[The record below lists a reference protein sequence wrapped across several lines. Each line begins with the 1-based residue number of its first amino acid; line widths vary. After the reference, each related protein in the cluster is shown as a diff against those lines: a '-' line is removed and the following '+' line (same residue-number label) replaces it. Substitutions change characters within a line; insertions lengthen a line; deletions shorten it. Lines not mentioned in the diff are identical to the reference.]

1 MNEKNIRSFS
11 LATLLEANTLRPGDL
26 YYDGCVIASR
36 VDVTD
41 EFNIGLFR
49 YPTRLNAFAIV
60 FCSKG
65 SITFTSGLR
74 HHTLKERTLF
84 VHLPGS
90 ILQMESVERESSVYA
105 VMCEEEFIRR
115 INIDFKLLSRLF
127 LCVEEQPCLR
137 LTEEEWNGITRS
149 FAEIDAEGAAP
160 RTDLYSDEV
169 MRTVIRT
176 LAYKVCRVIDHH
188 ISAAAVLPASARSRN
203 EEYFNQFMKELARHY
218 MQHRSVGFYAAQLH
232 LTPKY
237 LTTIIRKTTG
247 RTASDWIDDYLPQLS
262 QPVVLRQIFQGAH
275 RPHPDRL
282 PDGEIAVGHL
292 PDVRLIN
299 IGHHLHLR
307 QVGGDGEKRRRLE
320 PRGHSLPSST
330 AG

>member
-176 LAYKVCRVIDHH
+176 LAYKVCRVIDRH

-232 LTPKY
+232 LSPNT
-237 LTTIIRKTTG
+237 
-247 RTASDWIDDYLPQLS
+247 
-262 QPVVLRQIFQGAH
+262 
-275 RPHPDRL
+275 
-282 PDGEIAVGHL
+282 
-292 PDVRLIN
+292 
-299 IGHHLHLR
+299 
-307 QVGGDGEKRRRLE
+307 
-320 PRGHSLPSST
+320 
-330 AG
+330 

>member
-90 ILQMESVERESSVYA
+90 I
-105 VMCEEEFIRR
+105 
-115 INIDFKLLSRLF
+115 
-127 LCVEEQPCLR
+127 
-137 LTEEEWNGITRS
+137 
-149 FAEIDAEGAAP
+149 
-160 RTDLYSDEV
+160 
-169 MRTVIRT
+169 
-176 LAYKVCRVIDHH
+176 
-188 ISAAAVLPASARSRN
+188 
-203 EEYFNQFMKELARHY
+203 
-218 MQHRSVGFYAAQLH
+218 
-232 LTPKY
+232 
-237 LTTIIRKTTG
+237 RKW
-247 RTASDWIDDYLPQLS
+247 S
-262 QPVVLRQIFQGAH
+262 
-275 RPHPDRL
+275 
-282 PDGEIAVGHL
+282 
-292 PDVRLIN
+292 
-299 IGHHLHLR
+299 
-307 QVGGDGEKRRRLE
+307 
-320 PRGHSLPSST
+320 PSSANPRST
-330 AG
+330 P

>member
-1 MNEKNIRSFS
+1 MNETNIPSFS
-11 LATLLEANTLRPGDL
+11 LTTLLEANALRPGDL

-41 EFNIGLFR
+41 EFNIDLFR

-74 HHTLKERTLF
+74 HHTLEERTLF

-90 ILQMESVERESSVYA
+90 ILQ

-127 LCVEEQPCLR
+127 LCVEEQPCLP
-137 LTEEEWNGITRS
+137 LTGEEWNGITRS
-149 FAEIDAEGAAP
+149 FAEIDAEAASP

-169 MRTVIRT
+169 MRSVIRT
-176 LAYKVCRVIDHH
+176 LAYKVCRIIDRH

-203 EEYFNQFMKELARHY
+203 EEYFNQFMDELARHY

-247 RTASDWIDDYLPQLS
+247 RTASEWIDDY
-262 QPVVLRQIFQGAH
+262 VVLEAKNLLKYSTMSIQEVAYSLNFPNQSFFGKYFKEHTGLTPTAYRT
-275 RPHPDRL
+275 
-282 PDGEIAVGHL
+282 
-292 PDVRLIN
+292 
-299 IGHHLHLR
+299 
-307 QVGGDGEKRRRLE
+307 EK
-320 PRGHSLPSST
+320 
-330 AG
+330 

>member
-1 MNEKNIRSFS
+1 M
-11 LATLLEANTLRPGDL
+11 
-26 YYDGCVIASR
+26 IASR

-115 INIDFKLLSRLF
+115 INIDIKLLSRLF
-127 LCVEEQPCLR
+127 LSVEKQPCLR
-137 LTEEEWNGITRS
+137 LCEAEWAGITGS
-149 FAEIDAEGAAP
+149 FAEIRSESLP
-160 RTDLYSDEV
+160 RPGDVYSPEV
-169 MRTVIRT
+169 LRSMIRT
-176 LAYKVCRVIDHH
+176 LAYKVCRIIGRH
-188 ISAAAVLPASARSRN
+188 IESQPAPETSARSRN
-203 EEYFNQFMKELARHY
+203 DEYFNQFMSELTKHY
-218 MQHRSVGFYAAQLH
+218 MQERSVGFYAGQLH

-237 LTTIIRKTTG
+237 LTTIIRKTSG
-247 RTASDWIDDYLPQLS
+247 RTAAEWIDDY
-262 QPVVLRQIFQGAH
+262 VVLEAKNLLKYSTMSIQ
-275 RPHPDRL
+275 
-282 PDGEIAVGHL
+282 EIAYCLNFPNQSFFGKYFRSHT
-292 PDVRLIN
+292 
-299 IGHHLHLR
+299 GMT
-307 QVGGDGEKRRRLE
+307 
-320 PRGHSLPSST
+320 PSAYRMSK
-330 AG
+330 